1 MNEVEKF
8 IGYKFKNK
16 KLLSQSLTHKSVDPQ
31 TNYEKFEFIGD
42 SIINFYITD
51 WLFKKF
57 NNEKENNL
65 SIRRSQLVSKRNL
78 SQISKK
84 LNLHKSI
91 IIDKNIN
98 ISDRIH
104 CDIFESLIGA
114 IYLDSNYKEVKKIMD
129 NISSNFIKTNNIY
142 DFKGTLIS
150 LSKKEKIKN
159 FFLETIIYKKN
170 KNIYVSK
177 IEING
182 FYFYGFDISKKNAE
196 MKSAQ
201 LAYNFYKK
209 SIL

>member
-16 KLLSQSLTHKSVDPQ
+16 KLLTQSLTHKSVNTQ
-31 TNYEKFEFIGD
+31 INYEKFEFIGD

-51 WLFKKF
+51 WLYKKF

-65 SIRRSQLVSKRNL
+65 SIRRSQLVSKKNL

-84 LNLHKSI
+84 LNLYKSI
-91 IIDKNIN
+91 KIDDNIN

-104 CDIFESLIGA
+104 CDLFESLIGA
-114 IYLDSNYKEVKKIMD
+114 IYLDSSYGEVKKIM
-129 NISSNFIKTNNIY
+129 NYISFYFIKTNTIY

-150 LSKKEKIKN
+150 LFKKGKIKN
-159 FFLETIIYKKN
+159 FFFDTIIYKKD
-170 KNIYVSK
+170 KKIYVSK
-177 IEING
+177 IEMNG
-182 FYFYGFDISKKNAE
+182 FYFYGFDTSKKNAE
-196 MKSAQ
+196 MNSAQ

>member
-78 SQISKK
+78 SQVSKK

-114 IYLDSNYKEVKKIMD
+114 IYLDSNFKEVKKIMD

-150 LSKKEKIKN
+150 LSKKEKIKK

>member
-16 KLLSQSLTHKSVDPQ
+16 KLLTQSLTHKSVNTQ
-31 TNYEKFEFIGD
+31 INYEKFEFIGD

-51 WLFKKF
+51 WLYKKF

-65 SIRRSQLVSKRNL
+65 SIRRSQLVSKKNL

-91 IIDKNIN
+91 KIDDNIN

-104 CDIFESLIGA
+104 CDLFESLIGA
-114 IYLDSNYKEVKKIMD
+114 IYLDSSYGEVKKIMTY
-129 NISSNFIKTNNIY
+129 ISFYFIKTNTIY

-150 LSKKEKIKN
+150 LFKKGKIKN
-159 FFLETIIYKKN
+159 FFLDTIIYKKD
-170 KNIYVSK
+170 KKIYVSK
-177 IEING
+177 IEMNG
-182 FYFYGFDISKKNAE
+182 FYFYGFDTSKKNAE
-196 MKSAQ
+196 MNSAQ

>member
-1 MNEVEKF
+1 MNEIEKF

-31 TNYEKFEFIGD
+31 TNYEKLEFIGD

-78 SQISKK
+78 SQVSKK

-91 IIDKNIN
+91 LIDKNIN

-104 CDIFESLIGA
+104 CDLFESLIGA

-129 NISSNFIKTNNIY
+129 NISSNFIKTNTIY

-159 FFLETIIYKKN
+159 FFLETTIYKKN

-182 FYFYGFDISKKNAE
+182 SYFYGFDISKKNAE

>member
-91 IIDKNIN
+91 KIDRK
-98 ISDRIH
+98 
-104 CDIFESLIGA
+104 
-114 IYLDSNYKEVKKIMD
+114 Y
-129 NISSNFIKTNNIY
+129 
-142 DFKGTLIS
+142 
-150 LSKKEKIKN
+150 
-159 FFLETIIYKKN
+159 
-170 KNIYVSK
+170 
-177 IEING
+177 
-182 FYFYGFDISKKNAE
+182 
-196 MKSAQ
+196 
-201 LAYNFYKK
+201 
-209 SIL
+209 

>member
-114 IYLDSNYKEVKKIMD
+114 IYLDSNFKEVKKIMD

>member
-16 KLLSQSLTHKSVDPQ
+16 KLLSQSLTHKSVNPQ
-31 TNYEKFEFIGD
+31 INYEKFEFIGD

-84 LNLHKSI
+84 LNLYKSI
-91 IIDKNIN
+91 KIDKNIN

-114 IYLDSNYKEVKKIMD
+114 IYLDSNYKEVKKIM
-129 NISSNFIKTNNIY
+129 NYISFNFIKTNNIY

-150 LSKKEKIKN
+150 LSKKEKIKKI
-159 FFLETIIYKKN
+159 FLETIIYKTN